1 MCETI
6 LQGFTQHYR
15 AADDDE
21 PAVIRVLEGID
32 SGFKSLT
39 VSSNISYK
47 SFKI

>member
-6 LQGFTQHYR
+6 LQGFTQYYR

-21 PAVIRVLEGID
+21 PAVIRVLEGTH
-32 SGFKSLT
+32 SVFKSLT
-39 VSSNISYK
+39 VPSNISHN